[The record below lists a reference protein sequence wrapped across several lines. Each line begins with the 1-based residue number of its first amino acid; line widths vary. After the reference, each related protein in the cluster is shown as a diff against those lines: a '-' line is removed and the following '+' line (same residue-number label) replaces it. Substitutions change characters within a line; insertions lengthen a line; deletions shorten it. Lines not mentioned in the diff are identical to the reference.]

1 MRHTYGTKASI
12 ERLEKKWNDSGM
24 TDCRSMP
31 EFLLRFE
38 VMHFQIDGD
47 DLVFLAESALSDT
60 DFCRVMIDLVKSTT
74 LFDKALTELEFYIDY
89 YMAMSADVKPDP
101 LKYGR
106 VRLLNMYETGG
117 SIRYSFTRGSGN
129 AAEYRDFIS
138 VCADKADRLFGGKLE
153 HVKNFKDWLAARTSG
168 K

>member
-24 TDCRSMP
+24 TNCKSMP

-38 VMHFQIDGD
+38 VMHFHIDGD
-47 DLVFLAESALSDT
+47 DLVFLFESALDDV
-60 DFCRVMIDLVKSTT
+60 DFCRVMTDLVKSTT
-74 LFDKALTELEFYIDY
+74 LFDKALMELEFYIDY

-106 VRLLNMYETGG
+106 VRLLSMYETG
-117 SIRYSFTRGSGN
+117 SIRHSSGN
-129 AAEYRDFIS
+129 ATEYRDFIC
-138 VCADKADRLFGGKLE
+138 VCADKADHLFGGKLE
-153 HVKNFKDWLAARTSG
+153 HIKNFKDWLAARTAG